1 MSGEWCLQGEGCRL
15 QERLILIG
23 ECLLKVRLMN
33 DSPNNVIL
41 LSMTL
46 IYVRLFLS
54 RGVSIRHGISQ
65 VSQGIL

>member
-1 MSGEWCLQGEGCRL
+1 MSGACRGKGEGCRL

-33 DSPNNVIL
+33 DNPNNVIL

-46 IYVRLFLS
+46 VYVRLFLS

-65 VSQGIL
+65 VS